1 MEKEIKEKNFVL
13 PLLFFTFGVVV
24 LLNVGGWLFYL
35 GAEAFLEKDLGE
47 RLSSLAEIIG
57 RFYQEDKNAF
67 ELLTSCLINEGDI
80 RGIIVWEGE
89 NEEVL
94 GNIQADLVE
103 TLDEEEIKR
112 AWEGEKVY
120 TPYYRINSI
129 AIKRGYAPIREN
141 EAILGIVVVEGK
153 ATILNP
159 LWEIKRSLILVSLS
173 LSFLLFLSLSIFYFF
188 YTRYFKMLQKMR
200 FQERVALLGKT
211 ISSLLH
217 ALGNPLGIM
226 QSALEAL
233 RETKDE
239 EKRSKY
245 LSYLEEEIKRI
256 REISQKYLKGEKEIV
271 DLKEITEEILIPFL
285 PSLKRERITIEKFYE
300 EGDFRIY
307 GEKERI
313 KNALVN
319 LITNAREALPNG
331 GKISIQITKRK
342 DVIIWRIKDTGIGM
356 DRKTLKRLFQPLTS
370 TKDKGRGWGLVEVK
384 DLMESLGGKIRVR
397 SKKGKGSEFSLY
409 FPSQF

>member
-1 MEKEIKEKNFVL
+1 MEKEIKEKKFVL
-13 PLLFFTFGVVV
+13 PLLFFTCGVVV

-57 RFYQEDKNAF
+57 KFYQQDKNAF
-67 ELLTSCLINEGDI
+67 ALLTSCLINEGDI

-89 NEEVL
+89 NEEIL

-103 TLDEEEIKR
+103 SLDEEEIRR

-120 TPYYRINSI
+120 TPYYRIDSI
-129 AIKRGYAPIREN
+129 AIKRGYAPIRKN
-141 EAILGIVVVEGK
+141 NATVGIVVVEGK

-159 LWEIKRSLILVSLS
+159 LWEIKRSLTLISLS
-173 LSFLLFLSLSIFYFF
+173 LSFLLFVFLSIFHFF
-188 YTRYFKMLQKMR
+188 YKRYFKILQKMR

-256 REISQKYLKGEKEIV
+256 REISQEYLKGEKEVI
-271 DLKEITEEILIPFL
+271 DLKEITEEILIPLL
-285 PSLKRERITIEKFYE
+285 PSLKRERITLEKLYD

-307 GEKERI
+307 GEKERV

-319 LITNAREALPNG
+319 LITNAREALPRG
-331 GKISIQITKRK
+331 GKITIQINKRK
-342 DVIIWRIKDTGIGM
+342 DVIIWKIKDTGMGM
-356 DRKTLKRLFQPLTS
+356 DRTTFKKLFQPLTS
-370 TKDKGRGWGLVEVK
+370 TKGKGRGWGLVEVK